1 MIFVWTA
8 LVSKNVLIVTR
19 ILALNAPEDAT
30 MLAVP
35 TKSGVTTV
43 LIIEMLLVG
52 AKTAMKATAAIV
64 ATPMCMLWN
73 SAITVKHHSVVNAE

>member
-43 LIIEMLLVG
+43 LMLLVG
-52 AKTAMKATAAIV
+52 AKNAMKATAAIV

-73 SAITVKHHSVVNAE
+73 SAVTVKNHSVVNAE